1 MKTKNN
7 ILTSPTFRA
16 LILLLMVG
24 WGSSVL
30 ADDNDGSQSEKLIY
44 ETDFSD
50 WESIDRTTADGKVVN
65 LKTRFSD
72 EPFSFT
78 LTGVGVD
85 PIGTNPNK
93 FPYKAYMITAKYTEE
108 YSKAIPN
115 AVTSPLSSIT
125 RIELIQTAT
134 GSKRGLQVAVKGD
147 GDADWVVI
155 HNSPIGKGAGEKL
168 MLDVNRT
175 NCQIKFS
182 AYCEVEGD
190 KNKDGR
196 KQNAYIVDLKI
207 FGNVQARSFK
217 DFRINF
223 RTNPYTVV
231 SSSSGLPDGVELT
244 QGSYKDNQHG
254 YSNAKITVP
263 VSGPVRF
270 IIGGCANNDDKATV
284 SVNGGDLT
292 VIDTQSPGCDTKTGY
307 MMNATYVYNSTDP
320 AVLTFNLGKVCPYF
334 LAEEIYKIRT
344 LNFIKPDGVDG
355 KYPESIQCD
364 KDGHAVMP
372 EGKLFSVDGY
382 TFEGWTDGTRDYEP
396 GNSYTFTQDVTNI
409 SPKLRKNTL
418 ELYDVN
424 KETTVVWPFDH
435 TEAPA
440 INVFPTNA
448 QKKVAYIEPVQIYVD
463 EDTHPVQDLP
473 LVIDASEGRMV
484 NTDTRVNALSGG
496 AKGAWVSN
504 NVKFSL
510 RAVYG
515 MKVTVHAS
523 DKVDVENGNTAT
535 VFGTGENDAQLV
547 LLDDTKDSLKVK
559 DAVVSD
565 EGKTITFTYRGDAQS
580 VTLLLKKANS
590 NEEGTSGFLKD
601 ITAVYP
607 VLPSVTCEKVISNAD
622 PKQFPYEK
630 AENAGEFTFVLNT
643 AESVSHK
650 NTGSRYKVGDL
661 LTFTAADTYYG
672 YDFKGFK
679 VDGTLYPS
687 PYQHMVEDGITTIEA
702 VYERQAM
709 HKVVVKS
716 SDVALGTASL
726 SPIYENFY
734 HETRSAD
741 DKLVQVE
748 GWYTEETEVSVS
760 GEAAINYMF
769 DYWSDGT
776 NKLTEANPYIIKVG
790 SKDISVYAHF
800 TLGNQGSVVFKIADG
815 MVSGASDEFQ
825 GSYSITPEGLNNV
838 RSFAIPSNYTFY
850 RHQDEKGATLQYW
863 VEEGSDGSVHYE
875 LGQHYSFKTPNETL
889 TLVPVFKDNP
899 ASYTNRLNDVVLRY
913 DFGSTV
919 HEYVDPN
926 LNNQRRKV
934 CAQSVN
940 IGPGEKPFWTA
951 QGYVEVLE
959 EGEEKS
965 HKRDVALYCD
975 TGKKG
980 YIRNNNL
987 DYWCALGPGTRF
999 FVPSGVGA
1007 KISMLTYSPITST
1020 TFDGA
1025 VPTLDEARTAEERA
1039 KAGSDKIYVYTHTIQ
1054 GTASRVPIVIGD
1066 DYSYYQW
1073 LEVSVL
1079 KANLVN
1085 LHVQTDDKVRGVL
1098 AKVES
1103 VSGNEVVKLED
1114 GGLSFHQGDRVR
1126 MTFNR
1131 KFGYEFDKIVD
1142 PDKTDQQG
1150 DPLAVLK
1157 MNDDGTVDMV
1167 GLDDVWTTTP
1177 VARNEDGTWGVAS
1190 GEGKTV
1196 FVLSE
1201 TSPTAAEQSDSL
1213 RTHYEVEF
1221 DITNH
1226 RNLEIQ
1232 FKEKSTYYVTYNGGK
1247 LAQGAP
1253 PEAEWVEA
1261 GDKFT
1266 IPQNHTL
1273 YYDGN
1278 TLDHWEDRAGNRYEI
1293 GDACEAKAED
1303 LRLYPVFLPNKF
1315 NLLGL
1320 EKETTAIWYFAK
1332 NDGAPSINY
1341 QKNKGFLVTQIKNS
1355 DNQEIDLCL
1364 VLDGTNGKFDN
1375 TNIDTPYRIQI
1386 NPSSSMSFPATKGC
1400 IAQLVAT
1407 ERSDKYI
1414 EIEGKKLSI
1423 NNTAQTA
1430 QTSCK
1435 ADTSMVQ
1442 VNFIDGPYSRYFSVT
1457 YKPQETAQSALE
1469 TLTCD
1474 GVTYTAAQLQALMDA
1489 NDGNIV
1495 FTVSPW
1501 KNDEQMPKITGK
1513 ASENGYVEVSDAT
1526 LLTKECVATVRT
1538 ASGIVVKT
1546 YPIKFN
1552 FATPPEGNNPEF
1564 VSVTVNG
1571 TSSSSLS
1578 NEFHNVLQSG
1588 LIKVK
1593 FNRTM
1598 AATTIS
1604 VPDLNIKSSATPGKE
1619 LEFKYWDVP
1628 ENSTIKL
1635 DFTPES
1641 GVFTDIYGKT
1651 CQQTLSL
1658 ILHVVSKQNRYHHHT
1673 FDFVV
1678 GPDGTID
1685 QAIAAANAHTKDS
1698 THRYFIFVPDGE
1710 YQLTGNE
1717 LVADLGNKLNGMT
1730 KITKP
1735 RVSLIGQSKSGVTIW
1750 NEPETG
1756 GISYSA
1762 TLHLDKYREERSKDG
1777 KLVGVI
1783 SDARDFYA
1791 QDFTMEDR
1799 LDYWGANAA
1808 GQPTWG
1814 VVFWDQSNRAVLKNV
1829 ALKSYQD
1836 TYYSNN
1842 SSADFRS
1849 YFENCDIAGVVDFLC
1864 GDGNIWLE
1872 KCNIILRDR
1881 SGNNIVA
1888 PGQGTIQNWG
1898 YVFNNCTIKPE
1909 SDNVQSLK
1917 NYNWTLARPW
1927 NHSPACTFL
1936 NTKMQILPTL
1946 VGWGKMSIDLVLR
1959 FHEYR
1964 SVNATNTLISL
1975 GSRSL
1980 TPCVPGPGS
1989 DECVLSD
1996 EDAAAYGLRNVLGGA
2011 DSFEPNEL
2019 CRQIDAASAVEGRDV
2034 NSETWEDDILV
2045 DDDILQ
2051 WNAYEPALCYFL
2063 FKRDETTGK
2072 WVYQANTT
2080 DNSIALMNYGSG
2092 YYCVRAAN
2100 QRGGLGA
2107 ATKTVRYVLSD
2118 PYELDLKQTGDL
2130 TVDGV
2135 AYGWSTICLPFNARV
2150 PEEVTVY
2157 AATAHGKQTAE
2168 DKVLDYTMTLTPV
2181 NVMESEKGYI
2191 VYGPVGIHAF
2201 RPTSRQSDPEKPT
2214 ILVGN
2219 PTKNP
2224 ISSVNNNGY
2233 VLANKTWGLGF
2244 YKYSGSTLAPY
2255 RAWLP
2260 KDMVGENVQLG
2271 LSAGTN
2277 AIRFN
2282 FSDGSTPVQGLHYQ
2296 VTTRPAAVYNLKG
2309 EQVDTPSLP
2318 GVYIIQGKGK
2328 VLKK

>member
-7 ILTSPTFRA
+7 ILTTPILRA
-16 LILLLMVG
+16 LFLLLMVG
-24 WGSSVL
+24 WGSHAL
-30 ADDNDGSQSEKLIY
+30 ADDEGATLSEKLIY
-44 ETDFSD
+44 QTDFSD
-50 WESIDRTTADGKVVN
+50 WESIDRTTADNKVVN
-65 LKTRFSD
+65 LKTRFSE

-93 FPYKAYMITAKYTEE
+93 FAYKAYMITAKYTEE

-125 RIELIQTAT
+125 RIELIQAAT

-147 GDADWVVI
+147 SDADWVVI

-168 MLDVNRT
+168 LLDVNRT

-182 AYCEVEGD
+182 AYCEKPDD
-190 KNKDGR
+190 KDKDGR

-207 FGNVQARSFK
+207 YGNVASRPFK

-244 QGSYKDNQHG
+244 DGSFKDDQHG
-254 YSNAKITVP
+254 YSNAKVTVP

-292 VIDTQSPGCDTKTGY
+292 VIDTQSPGCDTSTGY
-307 MMNATYVYNSTDP
+307 MMNATYVYNSTEP
-320 AVLTFNLGKVCPYF
+320 AVLTFNLGKACPYF
-334 LAEEIYKIRT
+334 IAEEIYKIRK
-344 LNFIKPDGVDG
+344 LNFEKPEGTVG
-355 KYPESIQCD
+355 KYPESIQCN
-364 KDGHAVMP
+364 KDGNAVMP
-372 EGKLFSVDGY
+372 EQKLFSVDGY
-382 TFEGWTDGTRDYEP
+382 TLEGWTDGTRDYEP
-396 GNSYTFTQDVTNI
+396 GGSYTFTEDETTI
-409 SPKLRKNTL
+409 RPKLRKNSL
-418 ELYDVN
+418 ELYDGN
-424 KETTVVWPFDH
+424 KETSVVWPFDH

-440 INVFPTNA
+440 INIFPSNA
-448 QKKVAYIEPVQIYVD
+448 QKKVAYIQPATIYVD
-463 EDTHPVQDLP
+463 EENHPVQDLP

-484 NTDTRVNALSGG
+484 NTDARVNALSGG

-510 RAVYG
+510 HAVYG

-523 DKVDVENGNTAT
+523 DKVDVENGNATT
-535 VFGTGENDAQLV
+535 VFGKGENDAQVV
-547 LLDDTKDSLKVK
+547 LIDEANDTLKVK

-565 EGKTITFTYRGDAQS
+565 DGKTITFTYTGDAQNI
-580 VTLLLKKANS
+580 TLLLKKANC
-590 NEEGTSGFLKD
+590 NENGTSGFLKD
-601 ITAVYP
+601 VMAVYP
-607 VLPSVTCEKVISNAD
+607 FLPSVTCQKVISNAD
-622 PKQFPYEK
+622 PEKFPYERT
-630 AENAGEFTFVLNT
+630 ENVGEYTLVLNT
-643 AESVSHK
+643 SESVSHK
-650 NTGSRYKVGDL
+650 NTGNRYKVGDV
-661 LTFTAADTYYG
+661 LTLTATDTYYG

-687 PYQHMVEDGITTIEA
+687 PYSHTVSEGINTIEA
-702 VYERQAM
+702 VYQRKVM

-716 SDVALGTASL
+716 SDLTLGTATL

-734 HETRSAD
+734 HETRGTD
-741 DKLVQVE
+741 DVLTQAESWYVE
-748 GWYTEETEVSVS
+748 GTEVYVG
-760 GEAAINYMF
+760 GEAAINYML

-776 NKLTEANPYIIKVG
+776 NKLTEANPYTFTMG
-790 SKDISVYAHF
+790 TEDRTLYAYF
-800 TLGNQGSVVFKIADG
+800 ALGNPGSVVFKIADG
-815 MVSGASDEFQ
+815 VVNGASDEFN
-825 GSYSITPEGLNNV
+825 GSYSIVPGSLTNV
-838 RSFAIPSNYTFY
+838 GSFAIPSNYTLY
-850 RHQDEKGATLQYW
+850 RHQDENGATLQYW
-863 VEEGSDGSVHYE
+863 VEEGGDGSVHYE
-875 LGQHYSFKTPNETL
+875 PGRLYSFREPNETL
-889 TLVPVFKDNP
+889 NLVPVFQDNP
-899 ASYTNRLNDVVLRY
+899 ASYTNRLNDVVVRY
-913 DFGSTV
+913 DFSSTA
-919 HEYVDPN
+919 HEYVDPTM
-926 LNNQRRKV
+926 NNQRRKV
-934 CAQSVN
+934 CAQIVN
-940 IGPGEKPFWTA
+940 IGPNEKPFWTA
-951 QGYVEVLE
+951 QVYVKVLE

-965 HKRDVALYCD
+965 HKRDVAIYCD

-980 YIRNNNL
+980 YIRNSNL
-987 DYWCALGPGTRF
+987 DNWCAFGPGTRF
-999 FVPSGVGA
+999 WVPSGVGT
-1007 KISMLTYSPITST
+1007 KITMLTYSPITTT
-1020 TFDGA
+1020 TFDGV
-1025 VPTLDEARTAEERA
+1025 VPTLDEARTAEERT

-1066 DYSYYQW
+1066 DYSYYKW
-1073 LEVSVL
+1073 MEVSIL

-1085 LHVQTDDKVRGVL
+1085 LHVQPDDKARGML
-1098 AKVES
+1098 TKVES
-1103 VSGNEVVKLED
+1103 VAGNEVAKLDD
-1114 GGLSFHQGDRVR
+1114 GGLAFHQGDRVR

-1131 KFGYEFDKIVD
+1131 KFGYELDKIVD
-1142 PDKTDQQG
+1142 PDKTDPQG
-1150 DPLAVLK
+1150 NPLAVLK

-1167 GLDDVWTTTP
+1167 GQNDVWTTLP
-1177 VARNEDGTWGVAS
+1177 VARNDDGTWGVAS
-1190 GEGKTV
+1190 GDGKTV

-1201 TSPTAAEQSDSL
+1201 KTPTAEELNDSL

-1226 RNLEIQ
+1226 RRLELH
-1232 FKEKSTYYVTYNGGK
+1232 FKEKPTYYVTYNGGK
-1247 LAQGAP
+1247 LALGAP

-1266 IPQNHTL
+1266 IPKNRTL
-1273 YYDGN
+1273 YYEGN
-1278 TLDHWEDRAGNRYEI
+1278 TLDHWEDRQGNVYTI
-1293 GDACEAKAED
+1293 GHAYEAKAED

-1315 NLLGL
+1315 SLLDL
-1320 EKETTAIWYFAK
+1320 KKPTTAVWYFAK
-1332 NDGAPSINY
+1332 DDGAPSINY
-1341 QKNKGFLVTQIKNS
+1341 QKNKGFLITQIKNS
-1355 DNQEIDLCL
+1355 DDQEIDLSL

-1386 NPSSSMSFPATKGC
+1386 NQGSSMSFPATKGC

-1407 ERSDKYI
+1407 ERADKKL
-1414 EIEGKKLSI
+1414 EIEGKKATI

-1430 QTSCK
+1430 QVTCD
-1435 ADTSMVQ
+1435 ADTSVVQ
-1442 VNFIDGPYSRYFSVT
+1442 VNFIDGPYSKLFSVT
-1457 YKPQETAQSALE
+1457 YQPQEATQSVLE
-1469 TLTCD
+1469 TLKCD
-1474 GVTYTAAQLQALMDA
+1474 DVTYTAAQLKEMMDA

-1495 FTVSPW
+1495 LTISPW
-1501 KNDEQMPKITGK
+1501 SNGEQMPTLTGT
-1513 ASENGYVEVSDAT
+1513 ASEGGHVEVSEAT
-1526 LLTKECVATVRT
+1526 LFTQECVATVRT

-1546 YPIKFN
+1546 YPIKFK

-1578 NEFHNVLQSG
+1578 NEFNNVAQSG
-1588 LIKVK
+1588 VIKVK

-1604 VPDLNIKSSATPGKE
+1604 VPNLNIQSTSTSGQE

-1628 ENSTIKL
+1628 DNSTIQL
-1635 DFTPES
+1635 DFTPEA

-1658 ILHVVSKQNRYHHHT
+1658 TLHVVSKQNRYHHHT

-1685 QAIAAANAHTKDS
+1685 QAIAAANTHTKDS

-1717 LVADLGNKLNGMT
+1717 LVAGLGNKLNGMT

-1750 NEPETG
+1750 NKPETG

-1842 SSADFRS
+1842 ASADFRS

-1864 GDGNIWLE
+1864 GDGDIWLE
-1872 KCNIILRDR
+1872 KCNLILRDR

-1888 PGQGTIQNWG
+1888 PGQGTSQKWG
-1898 YVFNNCTIKPE
+1898 YVFHNCTVKPE
-1909 SDNVQSLK
+1909 SDHVQSLK

-1927 NHSPACTFL
+1927 NNSPACTFL
-1936 NTKMQILPTL
+1936 NTKMNILPTL
-1946 VGWGKMSIDLVLR
+1946 VAWGKMNTDLVLR

-1964 SVNATNTLISL
+1964 STDANNTLISL

-1989 DECVLSD
+1989 DECVLS
-1996 EDAAAYGLRNVLGGA
+1996 EEQSKEYTLRNVVGGA
-2011 DSFEPNEL
+2011 DSFEPNDL
-2019 CRQIDAASAVEGRDV
+2019 CRQIDAASAVEGKDE
-2034 NSETWEDDILV
+2034 NSETWDDDILV

-2063 FKRDETTGK
+2063 FRLDEATGK
-2072 WVYQANTT
+2072 WIYLSNTT
-2080 DNSIALMNYGSG
+2080 DNSIALMSYGSG

-2107 ATKTVRYVLSD
+2107 ATKAVHYILFDS
-2118 PYELDLKQTGDL
+2118 YELNLKQLDNL

-2135 AYGWSTICLPFNARV
+2135 PYGWSTICLPYNARV

-2181 NVMESEKGYI
+2181 EVMESERGYI
-2191 VYGPVGIHAF
+2191 VYGPAGIHAF

-2214 ILVGN
+2214 ILTGN
-2219 PTKNP
+2219 PTKAP
-2224 ISSVNNNGY
+2224 VSSTNNNGY

-2244 YKYSGSTLAPY
+2244 YKFNGTTYAPY
-2255 RAWLP
+2255 KAWLP

-2271 LSAGTN
+2271 LSTDSR
-2277 AIRFN
+2277 AIRFV
-2282 FSDGSTPVQGLHYQ
+2282 FAEGTTPVEGLHYS
-2296 VTTRPAAVYNLKG
+2296 VERKTDAVYNLSGQRMDKPV
-2309 EQVDTPSLP
+2309 QQ
-2318 GVYIIQGKGK
+2318 GVYVVKGKGK
-2328 VLKK
+2328 YLKK